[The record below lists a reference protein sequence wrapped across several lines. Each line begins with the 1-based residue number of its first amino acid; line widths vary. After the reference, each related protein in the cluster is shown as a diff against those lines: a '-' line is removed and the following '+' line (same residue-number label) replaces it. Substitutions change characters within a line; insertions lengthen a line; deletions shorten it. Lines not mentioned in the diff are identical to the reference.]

1 MIFCPARDSHIAVP
15 NRYGG
20 TDGFVLLAGTP
31 REAPRHRAGR
41 LGDAV
46 ALESGRRGL
55 GRVYPPQ
62 SKASAKQWTAG
73 AAANRP
79 TEDDFGLVIENLD
92 GALVGNLG
100 LHDCDPV
107 GGTFSYG
114 VSIAREHRRSGDASD
129 AIGLVL
135 RYFFEERGY
144 RKAWVHVYAFNEASI
159 RLHER
164 LGFRCEGRLRRMAF
178 TRGRYHDIVVLGLF
192 AEEFAAQGVETT
204 SKSDTAM

>member
-1 MIFCPARDSHIAVP
+1 MDSYYWQGRRVRLRGIEP
-15 NRYGG
+15 EDWETLWRWNQ
-20 TDGFVLLAGTP
+20 DGEL
-31 REAPRHRAGR
+31 
-41 LGDAV
+41 
-46 ALESGRRGL
+46 SRGL

-114 VSIAREHRRSGDASD
+114 VSIAREHRRSGYASD